1 MTTFLHH
8 RFNSLTQS
16 SSVSKGRGAE
26 IDLRIS
32 FGEVVL
38 AHDPFREG
46 CSFKDWLRLF
56 EGNLLILNIKE
67 MGLEDYLV
75 NIIDELKPELKYFF
89 LDLTTPYLISSV
101 GKGIACAARVSE
113 YESVDSA
120 IKQGTSW
127 LWVDSFSG
135 NWDHLNQLNEYPEVF
150 TKKLCLV
157 SPELQGRELKSSPEF
172 FHLLNKLND
181 QEYKFNA
188 ICSKYPELWESVI
201 L

>member
-1 MTTFLHH
+1 
-8 RFNSLTQS
+8 
-16 SSVSKGRGAE
+16 VPKGRGAE
-26 IDLRIS
+26 IDLRI
-32 FGEVVL
+32 FHGEVVL
-38 AHDPFREG
+38 AHDPFQEG
-46 CSFKDWLRLF
+46 CSFKDWLRVF
-56 EGNLLILNIKE
+56 EGNLLILNVKE
-67 MGLEDYLV
+67 MGLEDHLV
-75 NIIDELKPELKYFF
+75 SILGELKPELEYFF

-101 GKGIACAARVSE
+101 GKGINCAARVSE

-135 NWDHLNQLNEYPEVF
+135 NWDQLNQLSKHPEVF

-157 SPELQGRELKSSPEF
+157 SPELQGRDLKSSPEF
-172 FHLLNKLND
+172 LNLFNKLND

-188 ICSKYPELWESVI
+188 ICSKFPELWESVI